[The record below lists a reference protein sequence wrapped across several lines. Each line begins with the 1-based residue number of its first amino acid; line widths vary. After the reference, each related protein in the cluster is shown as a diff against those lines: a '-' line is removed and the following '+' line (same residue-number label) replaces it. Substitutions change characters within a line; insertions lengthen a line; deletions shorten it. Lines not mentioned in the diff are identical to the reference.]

1 MKAKKLLFIS
11 LFSAVIFIFSFTL
24 FSFKHRPAGA
34 VAKHYL
40 YVAVPGIRDYP
51 GYGGHGILVFDMDNN
66 HRFVKRTATKGFHP
80 DNTPSNVK
88 GVALRYIQL
97 KQHFYQQKDRK
108 SCILFFDLWPL
119 SPVVF
124 RTEVSV

>member
-88 GVALRYIQL
+88 GVALSISSSTAFL
-97 KQHFYQQKDRK
+97 
-108 SCILFFDLWPL
+108 
-119 SPVVF
+119 
-124 RTEVSV
+124 